1 MKKVNRNFARYR
13 YSATLFTSDAAVLHC
28 LRGLSHW
35 AQRGEPH
42 QQIAWG
48 GCGEKDWQNRGGHVT
63 FRFTSPDR
71 RALWRA
77 KSDEL
82 FSGKWSLINT
92 HDDDPAIPPNRGL
105 PRSVPAVYESFRAP
119 QGNSRRDVTRIDT
132 LQWCPTLKAE

>member
-1 MKKVNRNFARYR
+1 MNRNFARYR
-13 YSATLFTSDAAVLHC
+13 YSATLLTSDAAVLHC

-48 GCGEKDWQNRGGHVT
+48 GCGEKDWQNRGGQVT
-63 FRFTSPDR
+63 FRFTSPER

-82 FSGKWSLINT
+82 LSGKWTLIST
-92 HDDDPAIPPNRGL
+92 DDDDPAFPTNRSL
-105 PRSVPAVYESFRAP
+105 PKSVPQYTNISFQA
-119 QGNSRRDVTRIDT
+119 
-132 LQWCPTLKAE
+132 